1 MKAVIKIETEQKT
14 YSMSR
19 FSNRVQETVYTV
31 YFNNGFKASFCD
43 FVRTL
48 YNHSKNPNFKNDCD
62 KIRKS
67 KSLKKKQ
74 DFLNQ
79 NLQSYIELIGKDFG
93 VFLNGAVS
101 NVCTCL
107 NWHPA
112 IENNKGK
119 KAICSYCKRPR
130 R

>member
-1 MKAVIKIETEQKT
+1 MEAIIKIEMEQKT

-19 FSNRVQETVYTV
+19 LSNRVQETVYTV
-31 YFNNGFKASFCD
+31 YFDNGFKASFCE

-48 YNHSKNPNFKNDCD
+48 YNHSKNVIFKNDCD

-93 VFLNGAVS
+93 VFTNYAVR

-112 IENNKGK
+112 IENNKG
-119 KAICSYCKRPR
+119 R
-130 R
+130 